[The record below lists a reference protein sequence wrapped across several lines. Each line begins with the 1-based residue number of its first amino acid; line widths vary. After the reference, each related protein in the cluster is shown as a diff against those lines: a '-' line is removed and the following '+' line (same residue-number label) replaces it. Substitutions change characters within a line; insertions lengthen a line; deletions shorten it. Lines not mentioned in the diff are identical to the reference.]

1 MSEEIKIIDGTYKK
15 DDPHKDI
22 GKQKFRVRKH
32 YSVWVEY
39 DVVAENRSEAEL
51 AVMEHGGIKSI
62 DWDDGYH
69 NDEPVEM
76 YANDWESDYQAESDD
91 EQYGR
96 TPRVQKIAECVPY
109 EDWDSD
115 TDEHFE
121 NYEDPEWTGDESRW
135 NKTGDEPT
143 RSKTKTEEEIPF

>member
-1 MSEEIKIIDGTYKK
+1 MQKEIIDK
-15 DDPHKDI
+15 DNPHKDI

-39 DVVAENRSEAEL
+39 DVVAENRSEAES

-62 DWDDGYH
+62 DWADGYH

-76 YANDWESDYQAESDD
+76 YANDWNSDYQAESDD

-96 TPRVQKIAECVPY
+96 TPRVQKIAECIPY
-109 EDWDSD
+109 EDSSTIDYSD
-115 TDEHFE
+115 PNWSTDDWE
-121 NYEDPEWTGDESRW
+121 W
-135 NKTGDEPT
+135 NKKGDEPT
-143 RSKTKTEEEIPF
+143 RSKTKTEEEMPF

>member
-1 MSEEIKIIDGTYKK
+1 MSEEIKIIDGAYKK

-39 DVVAENRSEAEL
+39 DVVAENRSEAET

-76 YANDWESDYQAESDD
+76 YANDWNSDYQAESDD

-109 EDWDSD
+109 EDNDGIYYDDPNWS
-115 TDEHFE
+115 TD
-121 NYEDPEWTGDESRW
+121 DWEW
-135 NKTGDEPT
+135 KKKGDEPT
-143 RSKTKTEEEIPF
+143 RSKTKTEEEMPF